1 MTYRDDP
8 VKQEIRQR
16 LKEYLGQK
24 GIDTS
29 RNFRCLSGKHED
41 VHPSMSLIKP
51 DETVAYCH
59 SCHSSMDIFNFIEHF
74 ENIQGFKDQIEWA
87 KDHFSIQGQ
96 PTGEKGPHK
105 MPNKPRK
112 NEKGIKAQEAASRA
126 SEGIYEPVGGIVDF
140 EPLIRAWHE
149 QIGATDYHRGLSD
162 RIIKEYRLG
171 YDPDFIY
178 RGENKKTKEEYELKA
193 GPCLMIPFPGVN
205 YYMARPLKP
214 GEYETGEDKKY
225 LKPQGPGQPLFNER
239 WLRDPDDE
247 PLFIVEG
254 PFDALSIEDVGFQ
267 AVALAGTGTTR
278 LKDMIKEAIEKKP
291 GKVYIL
297 SLDNDKPDKD
307 GKRAGLIAMD
317 KLEPELVALG
327 ARVYRARKEE
337 NGDLIREGIEGKYK
351 DANEALTEN
360 RQGFEVAVARAWEDA
375 WRYGKEL
382 DKKIKEDFE
391 KSSTLAYI
399 EAIRQEIRES
409 KSSPALE
416 TGFSRLDSLLEGGLQ
431 EGLYVLGAIT
441 GAGKTTLALQ
451 IGDKVAKD
459 GTDVIIFSLEM
470 GRKELMAKSV
480 SRLTYEIDKGNAKTT
495 PGIMSGRRYEN
506 YTKEDIEVIEKAWRK
521 YSEYAGRI
529 YIHPGVGDMSPSF
542 MRTTVEDHIKLSDCK
557 HPLVIIDYLQI
568 TSSEEDRLTDKQRID
583 RAVVDIKRM
592 SRDLHLPVLVVS
604 SFNRSGYNEAVAM
617 ESMKETGAIEYSC
630 DVLMGL
636 GLTAIEGVEE
646 DGEGKR
652 KKAIAEAKRKA
663 KEEREKTGDL
673 KLSLVVLKNRNGK
686 TGEVP
691 LIFHTPNNHFRPL

>member
-1 MTYRDDP
+1 MGYREDP
-8 VKQEIRQR
+8 AVQSIKTR
-16 LKEYLGQK
+16 LKEYLGQN

-29 RNFRCLSGKHED
+29 RNFQCRSGKHQD
-41 VHPSMSLIKP
+41 NHPSMHIKEP
-51 DETVAYCH
+51 EGDVALCP
-59 SCHSSMDIFNFIEHF
+59 SCKSSMDIFNFIELF
-74 ENIQGFKDQIEWA
+74 ENIQGFPAQIAWA
-87 KDHFSIQGQ
+87 KEHFGIESG
-96 PTGEKGPHK
+96 GGPST
-105 MPNKPRK
+105 MTYKPQK
-112 NEKGIKAQEAASRA
+112 SGKGINTQEKPQNASK
-126 SEGIYEPVGGIVDF
+126 GIYEPVGGSVDY

-149 QIGATDYHRGLSD
+149 QIGTTDYHRSLSE
-162 RIIKEYRLG
+162 RTIKEYRLG

-178 RGENKKTKEEYELKA
+178 RGKTKGKEWSLKA

-205 YYMARPLKP
+205 YYIARPLERGKH
-214 GEYETGEDKKY
+214 ETKEEDKY
-225 LKPQGPGQPLFNER
+225 LKPQGLKQPLFNER
-239 WLRDPDDE
+239 YLIEPDDD

-254 PFDALSIEDVGFQ
+254 VIDALSIEDVGFS
-267 AVALAGTGTTR
+267 AVALVGTADGR
-278 LKDMIKEAIEKKP
+278 LVELVAETVKKKP

-297 SLDNDKPDKD
+297 SLDNDDS
-307 GKRAGLIAMD
+307 GKIAMD
-317 KLEPELVALG
+317 RTEKKLKDLG

-337 NGDLIREGIEGKYK
+337 DGNIREGIEGKYK

-360 RQGFEVAVARAWEDA
+360 RQGFEMAVNVCVNDA
-375 WRYGKEL
+375 WTYGEEL
-382 DKKIKEDFE
+382 DKKTKEDFE

-451 IGDKVAKD
+451 IGDHVAKN

-480 SRLTYEIDKGNAKTT
+480 SRLTYEIDKDYSKTT

-506 YTKEDIEVIEKAWRK
+506 YTKRDMEVIEDAWK
-521 YSEYAGRI
+521 QYSEYAGRI
-529 YIHPGVGDMSPSF
+529 YIHPGVGDMSPQF
-542 MRTTVEDHIKLSDCK
+542 MSDKVKDHIKLSDCK

-583 RAVVDIKRM
+583 RAVIYIKQM
-592 SRDLHLPVLVVS
+592 SRDLRLPVLVVS
-604 SFNRSGYNEAVAM
+604 SFNRAGYNEAVAM

-636 GLTAIEGVEE
+636 GLTAIEDVGE
-646 DGEGKR
+646 DGEKAR
-652 KKAIAEAKRKA
+652 KTAITKA
-663 KEEREKTGDL
+663 KKEAREEREKTGDL

>member
-149 QIGATDYHRGLSD
+149 QIGATDYHRSLSE
-162 RIIKEYRLG
+162 RTIKEYRLG

-178 RGENKKTKEEYELKA
+178 RGKTKGKEWSLKA

-409 KSSPALE
+409 EKLPALE

-451 IGDKVAKD
+451 IGDHVAKN

-480 SRLTYEIDKGNAKTT
+480 SRLTYEIDENYSKTT
-495 PGIMSGRRYEN
+495 PGIMSGRRYAN
-506 YTKEDIEVIEKAWRK
+506 YTEQDMKVIEDAWK
-521 YSEYAGRI
+521 QYSEYAGRI
-529 YIHPGVGDMSPSF
+529 YIHPGVGDMSPQF
-542 MRTTVEDHIKLSDCK
+542 MSDKVKDHIKLSDCK

-583 RAVVDIKRM
+583 RAVIEIKRM
-592 SRDLHLPVLVVS
+592 SRDLHIPVLVVS

-636 GLTAIEGVEE
+636 GLTAVEAVDDEGE
-646 DGEGKR
+646 KTR

-663 KEEREKTGDL
+663 RKDRDKTGDL

-691 LIFHTPNNHFRPL
+691 LIFHTTNNHFRSV